1 MAGKTLYDKLW
12 DMHLVKQRDDG
23 SALIYI
29 DRHILHEVTSPQA
42 FEGLRLAGRK
52 PWRIDA
58 NIATPDHNVPT
69 TRTERKGGIAAIA
82 DEVSR
87 LQVQTLDE
95 NCDDFGITE
104 FKMNDVRQGIVHV
117 VGPEQGA
124 TLPGMTVVC
133 GDSHTSTHG
142 AFGALA
148 HGIGTSEVEHVLATQ
163 CLVAKKMKNM
173 LVKVEGRLPAG
184 VTAKDIVLA
193 VIGRI
198 GTAGGNGHAIEFA
211 GSAIRDLSIEG
222 RMTIC
227 NMSIEAGARVGLVAV
242 DQKTIDYVK
251 GRPFAPSAEQ
261 WDQAVACWQGLVSDA
276 DARFDTVVEL
286 DAAQIKPQVSWGTS
300 PEMVLAVDQNVPD
313 PARESD
319 PIKRGSIERALKY
332 MGLRPKPGDHR
343 HPAGPGIHRFL
354 HQLADRGPARCRRSC
369 QGPQGRRDHQAG
381 AGGAGFR
388 VGQGAGREG
397 RPGPDLHR
405 GRLRMARAGLFHVP
419 GDEPGPAGER
429 RTLRLDLQPQLRGPS
444 GRRWPY
450 PPGQP
455 GDGRRR
461 GRQRP
466 LHRCPRIA
474 RLRRTEMKP
483 YTQTT
488 GLVAPLDRA
497 NVDTDQIIPKQFLKS
512 IKRTGFGPNLFDEWR
527 YLDVGQPGQDN
538 SKRPLNPDFVLNQ
551 PRYQGASVLLAR
563 ENFGCGSSRE
573 HAPWALDEYGFRTVI
588 APSYADIFFNNSFK
602 NGLLPIILPEA
613 EVDELFRQVE
623 ANEGYQLSIDLA
635 AQTVTRPDGKVLGFE
650 VDPFRKHCLLNGLD
664 DIGLTLQDADA
675 IRAFEDGYRQQQPW
689 LFR

>member
-227 NMSIEAGARVGLVAV
+227 NMSIEA
-242 DQKTIDYVK
+242 
-251 GRPFAPSAEQ
+251 
-261 WDQAVACWQGLVSDA
+261 VACWQGLVSDA

-332 MGLRPKPGDHR
+332 MGLRPNQAITDIQLDRVFIGSCTNSRIEDLRAAAEVARGRKVAATIKQALVVPGSGLVKEQAEKEGLDR
-343 HPAGPGIHRFL
+343 IFIEAGFEWREPGCSMC
-354 HQLADRGPARCRRSC
+354 LAMNPDRLESGEHCASTSNRNFE
-369 QGPQGRRDHQAG
+369 GRQG
-381 AGGAGFR
+381 AGGRTHLVSPAMAAAAA
-388 VGQGAGREG
+388 VNGR
-397 RPGPDLHR
+397 
-405 GRLRMARAGLFHVP
+405 F
-419 GDEPGPAGER
+419 
-429 RTLRLDLQPQLRGPS
+429 
-444 GRRWPY
+444 
-450 PPGQP
+450 
-455 GDGRRR
+455 
-461 GRQRP
+461 
-466 LHRCPRIA
+466 I
-474 RLRRTEMKP
+474 
-483 YTQTT
+483 
-488 GLVAPLDRA
+488 
-497 NVDTDQIIPKQFLKS
+497 
-512 IKRTGFGPNLFDEWR
+512 
-527 YLDVGQPGQDN
+527 DV
-538 SKRPLNPDFVLNQ
+538 RE
-551 PRYQGASVLLAR
+551 LLA
-563 ENFGCGSSRE
+563 
-573 HAPWALDEYGFRTVI
+573 
-588 APSYADIFFNNSFK
+588 
-602 NGLLPIILPEA
+602 
-613 EVDELFRQVE
+613 
-623 ANEGYQLSIDLA
+623 
-635 AQTVTRPDGKVLGFE
+635 
-650 VDPFRKHCLLNGLD
+650 
-664 DIGLTLQDADA
+664 
-675 IRAFEDGYRQQQPW
+675 
-689 LFR
+689 